1 MDRVPTT
8 SPKETMLVFGKRRE
22 VGLPLERAVEAAS
35 GLKAGTW
42 TSVEALTWLV
52 RAGRE
57 LGKVE
62 R

>member
-1 MDRVPTT
+1 
-8 SPKETMLVFGKRRE
+8 MLVFGKGRE
-22 VGLPLERAVEAAS
+22 VGSPLERALEAAS